1 MSTPYSR
8 RLGVAQS
15 TGTAAAT
22 IGTVPAG
29 KVWIVRD
36 LIVTQNGSGSGA
48 ARVVISG
55 VAGWVLYTAVLT
67 QNQQHVE
74 KERHIVLNAA
84 ESLSVAGQATVGT
97 SVLSVQAYGYEL
109 DA

>member
-1 MSTPYSR
+1 M
-8 RLGVAQS
+8 
-15 TGTAAAT
+15 
-22 IGTVPAG
+22 
-29 KVWIVRD
+29 RD

-84 ESLSVAGQATVGT
+84 ESLAVAGQATVGT